1 MDQPSLPKISKPAP
15 VFKVLIFILGV
26 LILLVAGFWI
36 GYFINFQCPSAGTI
50 NEEAIFNDGWNAA
63 KDTLDQSGL
72 IRSEP
77 TEIFTV
83 TGKIIA
89 ISGNTISMTADQ
101 VVANPLA
108 DQAPTERTVTIPA
121 GTKIIKST
129 AKTREQLSAEMTAYE
144 KSLAELKPD
153 TERPSPPLPYAEQ
166 EIKLTDLKAGDTI
179 SVTSDQNIKFATEIV
194 AKEIKINI

>member
-15 VFKVLIFILGV
+15 VFKVLLFILGALV
-26 LILLVAGFWI
+26 ILAGGFWI
-36 GYFINFQCPSAGTI
+36 GYFLNLQYPSAGII
-50 NEEAIFNDGWNAA
+50 NKESTFDDGWNAA
-63 KDTLDQSGL
+63 KDKLEQSGL
-72 IRSEP
+72 IRPEP
-77 TEIFTV
+77 TEIFTI
-83 TGKIIA
+83 TGKITA
-89 ISGNTISMTADQ
+89 ISGNTISITADQ

-108 DQAPTERTVTIPA
+108 DQAPTERTVTVPA
-121 GTKIIKST
+121 RIKIIKST
-129 AKTREQLSAEMTAYE
+129 SKTREQLSAEMTAYE